1 MNCKS
6 CNAAVADKY
15 CAHCGYPVALKRVD
29 SHYIIHEVQHV
40 LHFEKGILYTIRELL
55 VRPGINIRRFLTE
68 DRSRL
73 VKPVLFLVICS
84 LLYTLVTHFFHIEHD
99 HYVDGSIRH
108 ETFATLTTWIEGH
121 YGYANIIMGLF
132 IGAWLKL
139 FMRKSAY
146 NYYEVLIMLCF
157 VIGTGMLI
165 YTLFAMV
172 QGISGKNMKLTS
184 EVVSLLYSMWAIGQ
198 ILGGKKIKG
207 YVLSLVGYILG
218 MGSFWLA
225 VELLAWT
232 IDRFND

>member
-15 CAHCGYPVALKRVD
+15 CGHCGNPIALKRVD

-40 LHFEKGILYTIRELL
+40 LHFEKGILYTIKELL
-55 VRPGINIRRFLTE
+55 IRPGVNIRRFLTE

-73 VKPVLFLVICS
+73 VKPVIFLIICS
-84 LLYTLVTHFFHIEHD
+84 LLYTLITHFFHIEKD
-99 HYVDGSIRH
+99 HYVSESIRY
-108 ETFATLTTWIEGH
+108 ETFAALTTWIEGH

-165 YTLFAMV
+165 YALFALV
-172 QGISGKNMKLTS
+172 QGISGKNMKLVS

-198 ILGGKKIKG
+198 ILGGRKIKG

-225 VELLAWT
+225 VELLAWI
-232 IDRFND
+232 IDRFK